1 MDLWYCIILQAA
13 ISFPKVV
20 ATVTTLRRLSTELWV
35 MMYKIKVMFRKLFS
49 HVLMDLGD
57 LEGDYRVFNLSSDK
71 MQSLVTMGVAGAA
84 ILAMLGADNIL
95 LREHPDLLKWMLF
108 YRVGFA
114 LFTLIVMFFVARASK
129 VRVFDRLILGWI
141 VCALAFLW
149 LFNYTRPGN
158 YLTTAFD
165 IITLFAIYTFSP
177 LSFRSTVLLAVAF
190 SLGTLYVDYFVKV
203 GVDDLLLAV
212 ALGSQVVVHLLGLGL
227 GMQLHSYRRRSF
239 KAYMEE
245 KDAREMVAY
254 LANIDPLTKSLTRRH
269 FFNIAESEFK
279 RYTRY
284 HRPLSVLVMDADLF
298 KLINDTYGHHAGDI
312 VLRSLSLVA
321 LEQKRAQDTFGRLGG
336 EEFSLILPETT
347 LEQAQVVA
355 ERIRKVWEES
365 PSNLDGRLI
374 HSTVSIGAAEA
385 KPDDT
390 SFDDIL
396 RRADLMM
403 YKAKEHGRNRV
414 MVA

>member
-1 MDLWYCIILQAA
+1 
-13 ISFPKVV
+13 
-20 ATVTTLRRLSTELWV
+20 
-35 MMYKIKVMFRKLFS
+35 MMYVIKEMLRKFFS

-71 MQSLVTMGVAGAA
+71 MQSLLTMAVAGLA
-84 ILAMLGADNIL
+84 ILAMLGADNL
-95 LREHPDLLKWMLF
+95 LYSDRPELLLWMVV
-108 YRVGFA
+108 YRGGFA
-114 LFTLIVMFFVARASK
+114 VFTAAVMFFVARTNK
-129 VRVFDRLILGWI
+129 VRIFDRLILGWI
-141 VCALAFLW
+141 ISAIAFLL

-190 SLGTLYVDYFVKV
+190 SLGTLYIDYFVKS
-203 GVDDLLLAV
+203 GVDQFLLVV
-212 ALGSQVVVHLLGLGL
+212 ALSSQVVVHVLGLGL

-279 RYTRY
+279 RYIRY
-284 HRPLSVLVMDADLF
+284 HRPLSVLVIDADRF
-298 KLINDTYGHHAGDI
+298 KAVNDTYGHHAGDI

-321 LEQKRAQDTFGRLGG
+321 MEQKRAQDTFGRLGG

-355 ERIRKVWEES
+355 ERIRKVWEDS
-365 PSNLDGRLI
+365 PSNLDGQLI
-374 HSTVSIGAAEA
+374 RSTVSIGAAEA
-385 KPDDT
+385 QPDDAT
-390 SFDDIL
+390 FDDLL

-403 YKAKEHGRNRV
+403 YRAKEQGRNRV